1 MDYRITTLDKRHNGH
16 LFYKYSIAPVWQI
29 KYTHASAE
37 YDQLFVNAREWC
49 WETWG
54 PSTEFG
60 FLSRNKHWAWDSEFK
75 HRRIYLKYDE
85 ELTFFKLK
93 FNT

>member
-16 LFYKYSIAPVWQI
+16 LYYKYSVAPIWNS
-29 KYTHASAE
+29 KYTYASVE
-37 YDQLFVNAREWC
+37 YDKLFNNVRVWC

-54 PSTEFG
+54 PSTEFI
-60 FLSRNKHWAWDSEFK
+60 FPFRNKHWAWDSEFK

-85 ELTFFKLK
+85 ELLFFKLK